1 MTKILLTFL
10 FKLSLICKSIITE
23 LVIFV
28 DDIIIFL
35 DDIGIYILNGFR
47 SIRFEEVREY
57 LTENLLTIILI
68 LILVILVYSS
78 FIIKSNKRS
87 N

>member
-10 FKLSLICKSIITE
+10 FKLSLISKSIITE
-23 LVIFV
+23 LIIFV
-28 DDIIIFL
+28 DDIIFLL
-35 DDIGIYILNGFR
+35 DDVGIYILNTFR

-68 LILVILVYSS
+68 LILIILVYST
-78 FIIKSNKRS
+78 FNIRVNKGT

>member
-23 LVIFV
+23 LIIFV
-28 DDIIIFL
+28 DDIIFFF
-35 DDIGIYILNGFR
+35 DDVGIYILNTFR

-57 LTENLLTIILI
+57 STENLLTIILI
-68 LILVILVYSS
+68 LILAILVYST
-78 FIIKSNKRS
+78 FKIRVNKGT